1 MRAHNRPPFPPK
13 IPRTDMRS
21 WEVPTAVI
29 ALPPENWTILR

>member
-29 ALPPENWTILR
+29 DVMSWTTSAPA